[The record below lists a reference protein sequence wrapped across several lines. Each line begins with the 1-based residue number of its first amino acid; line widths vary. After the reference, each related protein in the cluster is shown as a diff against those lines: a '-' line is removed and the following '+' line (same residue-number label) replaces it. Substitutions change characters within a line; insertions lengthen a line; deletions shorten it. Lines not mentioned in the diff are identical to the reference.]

1 MARLTGQRALV
12 TGASS
17 GIGRALAVE
26 LARRGADLIVT
37 ARRADRLEELA
48 TQLRADP
55 GVQVQVEPLDLAV
68 PGAAAELARRIEA
81 ADLQVDLL
89 INNAGLGPHRPFVD
103 TPLERLQTTIQ
114 VNVVALVELT
124 RLLVPG
130 MVARSRGRVM
140 NVASIGAWLPVP
152 SYALYAGTK
161 ALVRN
166 FTEALAA
173 ELKGTGVRAIV
184 VCPGGTRTEFM
195 AANDEALNRFGDLV
209 SMSAERCAR
218 IAVSRMLRGRRTV
231 VTGFFNAVGMT
242 LLRLVP
248 RRWMPFFGRLVG
260 MAVD

>member
-1 MARLTGQRALV
+1 MTRLKGQRALV

-26 LARRGADLIVT
+26 LARLGADLVIT
-37 ARRADRLEELA
+37 ARREERLEELA
-48 TQLRADP
+48 AQLRAEV
-55 GVQVQVEPLDLAV
+55 GVQVHVEPLDLAA
-68 PGAAAELARRIEA
+68 PGAAAELVRRVDA
-81 ADLQVDLL
+81 AGLQIDLL

-103 TPLERLQTTIQ
+103 TPWDRLHMMLQ
-114 VNVVALVELT
+114 VNVMALVELT
-124 RLLVPG
+124 RLLVPA
-130 MVARSRGRVM
+130 MVSRGRGRVM
-140 NVASIGAWLPVP
+140 NVASIGAFLPVP
-152 SYALYAGTK
+152 SYAVYGGTK

-166 FTEALAA
+166 FTEALDA

-195 AANDEALNRFGDLV
+195 TVNDEALNRLGDLA

-218 IAVSRMLRGRRTV
+218 IAVRKMLRGRRTV
-231 VTGFFNAVGMT
+231 VTGFFNALGMV